1 MENGTGHESESQARE
16 DSRKLFIGGLSWDT
30 YENDLKDYF
39 SKYGTVENVNLKK
52 DAYTQKSRGFAF
64 VLFKDTETL
73 DKILDGTPHTIK
85 GKKVDPKRA
94 KSRPGKIFVGG
105 LNSEMSDDDIKNHF
119 SQFGKITET
128 EMPFDKQKNQRKGFC
143 FITFEHEDVMK
154 EAIKNSTQTIC
165 GKQVDVKKAT
175 PRTDQGFGMMP
186 GGRGAMMRGAM
197 RGDMRGRGGRGRG
210 FQASP
215 YDQYN
220 GYSGY
225 NSGYG
230 DYSGYAGYDPYSGYG
245 GYGAAAGYGGAY
257 GYH

>member
-1 MENGTGHESESQARE
+1 MENGSGHESARE
-16 DSRKLFIGGLSWDT
+16 DSRKLFVGGLSWDT
-30 YENDLKDYF
+30 YENDLKEYF

-52 DAYTQKSRGFAF
+52 DPYTQKSRGFAF
-64 VLFKDTETL
+64 VLFKDMEPL
-73 DKILDGTPHTIK
+73 DKVLDGSTHEIK

-175 PRTDQGFGMMP
+175 PRTDQGFGMP
-186 GGRGAMMRGAM
+186 GMRGAMRGGM

-210 FQASP
+210 FQPSG
-215 YDQYN
+215 YDQYD
-220 GYSGY
+220 GYGGY
-225 NSGYG
+225 GGGYG
-230 DYSGYAGYDPYSGYG
+230 DYSGYTSYDPYGGYG
-245 GYGAAAGYGGAY
+245 GYGDAGYGGNYGGGY